1 MDYIR
6 KINELIIL
14 KRVAVRKGRRLAN
27 KVDRLE
33 ILLANALTIL
43 EENGFGGESFAVT
56 ELGMTH
62 KEYKEIMG
70 E

>member
-1 MDYIR
+1 MDYR
-6 KINELIIL
+6 Q
-14 KRVAVRKGRRLAN
+14 VAAYKERQLAN